1 MYNYLLYLSIIK
13 KYNNMKKFKN
23 VVELKGSILNYNK
36 FDIFVF
42 GELEGRVN
50 GDWGVYEDEDI
61 VSYDFDLLEKY
72 DDDDLNYIDSL
83 NDCLSED
90 RKVNLNELKE
100 YIGEGICYEN
110 EFGNWYNVEFKD
122 DIMVISFICVKEI

>member
-1 MYNYLLYLSIIK
+1 
-13 KYNNMKKFKN
+13 MKKLEN

-50 GDWGVYEDEDI
+50 GDWDEYEDEDI
-61 VSYDFDLLEKY
+61 VSYDFDLLEKC
-72 DDDDLNYIDSL
+72 DDEDLNYIDSL
-83 NDCLSED
+83 NECLSKD

-100 YIGEGICYEN
+100 YISEGICYEN
-110 EFGNWYNVEFKD
+110 EFGSWYNVEFKG
-122 DIMVISFICVKEI
+122 DIMVISFIVNKEI